1 MTYNPYSGAFEAKMA
16 ALRAEAE
23 RKEIRKRFGR
33 KISALAIG
41 ATAMQFLWAQFLDWG
56 LAGFGIHAG
65 IWAPFWVLEAAGSL
79 IATAVAIGVT
89 SSVRT
94 VREIDH
100 GA

>member
-1 MTYNPYSGAFEAKMA
+1 MTYQHGPAFEQRLA
-16 ALRAEAE
+16 ALRALAE
-23 RKEIRKRFGR
+23 QKERRKRFGR
-33 KISALAIG
+33 KLGVLAVT

-56 LAGFGIHAG
+56 LTGFGINVG

-79 IATAVAIGVT
+79 IATSVCIGVT

-94 VREIDH
+94 VRDVDQ